1 MSTLWITAWLG
12 LNQFRSGDLALKR
25 FLVPLLLSV
34 SSVVMVAPAFA
45 ETAAQPVSI
54 ELKALR
60 ISIENGKEKAAEAK
74 QARPGDMIEY
84 RAAYTNTSKSVVK
97 GLVAT
102 LPIPADMQYTGVA
115 SPVGA
120 EASTDGKSFAAIP
133 LVRQVG
139 GKAVEVPLSEY
150 RALRWRVA
158 SLPVGKS
165 VVVSA
170 RARVNGISQ

>member
-1 MSTLWITAWLG
+1 
-12 LNQFRSGDLALKR
+12 LNLFHCGDFALKR

-34 SSVVMVAPAFA
+34 SSVAMVAPVFA
-45 ETAAQPVSI
+45 ETTAQAAQPVRI

-60 ISIENGKEKAAEAK
+60 ISTENGKETSVEAK

-115 SPVGA
+115 MPVGA

-133 LVRQVG
+133 LIRQVG